1 MHAPGGWLYPR
12 PLARAAITLGV
23 VVAVSGSWGQG
34 LDAQSSGPA
43 ADSNPFAYDAS
54 QPLGWRDSIME
65 VIDEVEMRSV
75 QFRSPQGG
83 TVTGRIFVPRRA
95 SATSRVAGIVISHGA
110 PGSTAQLR
118 RIGVYFARRGAV
130 VLAVDAAFAR
140 RDPQVPMQFTR
151 QDSVEQVQTLVDFRR
166 AVDALVARPDV
177 DPARI
182 GYVGISYSAAV
193 GAALA
198 GIEPR
203 IAAFAL
209 AVGDLGIADHFRE
222 ADGSVGGPARRLGPA
237 GAESWA
243 RALDAVSATALLQR
257 ADGRKLLLQNNRQD
271 QFVSRHAAEA
281 LHRAAPAGAT
291 LRWYPGD
298 HRVTP
303 EHFVE
308 QLQFFHDR
316 IGTDAPTA
324 EDALGM
330 AGVGNRDGSAQPIGS
345 R

>member
-1 MHAPGGWLYPR
+1 M
-12 PLARAAITLGV
+12 
-23 VVAVSGSWGQG
+23 
-34 LDAQSSGPA
+34 
-43 ADSNPFAYDAS
+43 
-54 QPLGWRDSIME
+54 
-65 VIDEVEMRSV
+65 
-75 QFRSPQGG
+75 
-83 TVTGRIFVPRRA
+83 
-95 SATSRVAGIVISHGA
+95 
-110 PGSTAQLR
+110 
-118 RIGVYFARRGAV
+118 
-130 VLAVDAAFAR
+130 
-140 RDPQVPMQFTR
+140 
-151 QDSVEQVQTLVDFRR
+151 
-166 AVDALVARPDV
+166 
-177 DPARI
+177 
-182 GYVGISYSAAV
+182 

-222 ADGSVGGPARRLGPA
+222 ADGSIGGPARRLGPA

-243 RALDAVSATALLQR
+243 RALDAVSATALLHR
-257 ADGRKLLLQNNRQD
+257 ADGSKLLLQNNRQD

-303 EHFVE
+303 EHFVQ
-308 QLQFFHDR
+308 QLQFFHVR

-324 EDALGM
+324 EDTLGT
-330 AGVGNRDGSAQPIGS
+330 AGVGIRGALAP